1 MTPKPFTEEQITVLR
16 ENPNTEYVS
25 ESVIKF
31 TQEFKVKLV
40 EGIKKGVPV
49 RRIFQDAGYDYDM
62 LGANRIKTL
71 ASRMRKEV
79 REGNT
84 PHTEYKERK
93 RHPDLADYKGM
104 KVSDQCSTAD
114 TLNDICIF
122 SVQGNKSSTTASGS
136 AANRSGT
143 TVSR

>member
-40 EGIKKGVPV
+40 EGIKKGIPV

-84 PHTEYKERK
+84 PH
-93 RHPDLADYKGM
+93 
-104 KVSDQCSTAD
+104 
-114 TLNDICIF
+114 N
-122 SVQGNKSSTTASGS
+122 
-136 AANRSGT
+136 
-143 TVSR
+143 

>member
-84 PHTEYKERK
+84 PHTGYKERK

-104 KVSDQCSTAD
+104 KPEEAMRHMQNEILYLHQELDFIKKVIELD
-114 TLNDICIF
+114 
-122 SVQGNKSSTTASGS
+122 SVGGQSK
-136 AANRSGT
+136 
-143 TVSR
+143 

>member
-1 MTPKPFTEEQITVLR
+1 MTPKPFTEEQIVVLR

-31 TQEFKVKLV
+31 TQEFKIKLV

-49 RRIFQDAGYDYDM
+49 RRVFQDAGYDYDM

-84 PHTEYKERK
+84 PHAGYKERN
-93 RHPDLADYKGM
+93 RHPDLADYTGM
-104 KVSDQCSTAD
+104 KPEEAMRHMRNEILYLHQEIDFIKKVIELD
-114 TLNDICIF
+114 
-122 SVQGNKSSTTASGS
+122 SVGGQSK
-136 AANRSGT
+136 
-143 TVSR
+143 